1 MLVDMSLNII
11 LVELKKRKKIMGFS
25 FETTFEV
32 DKEDVGRLLKELFG
46 DDKQYEEQQKRFGE
60 AAVNDALSYFNSKY
74 ERDANTPERTWN
86 ILETIAVSMYM
97 RGFNRAFEYYIKHE
111 DIFNLEGN
119 GKTE

>member
-1 MLVDMSLNII
+1 
-11 LVELKKRKKIMGFS
+11 MGFS

-60 AAVNDALSYFNSKY
+60 AAVKDALSYFNSAY
-74 ERDANTPERTWN
+74 ERDANISERVWN

-97 RGFNRAFEYYIKHE
+97 RGFNRSFEYYIQHE

-119 GKTE
+119 GKSE

>member
-1 MLVDMSLNII
+1 
-11 LVELKKRKKIMGFS
+11 MGFS

-46 DDKQYEEQQKRFGE
+46 DKEQQDERQRHFNE
-60 AAVNDALSYFNSKY
+60 AAVKDALLYFNSTC
-74 ERDANTPERTWN
+74 ERDANIPESVWN
-86 ILETIAVSMYM
+86 ILESIAVSMYL

>member
-1 MLVDMSLNII
+1 
-11 LVELKKRKKIMGFS
+11 MGFS

-32 DKEDVGRLLKELFG
+32 DKKDVSRLIKELFG
-46 DDKQYEEQQKRFGE
+46 DKEQQEGLQKQFYE
-60 AAVNDALSYFNSKY
+60 AVVKDALLYFNSTC
-74 ERDANTPERTWN
+74 ERDANIPERMWN
-86 ILETIAVSMYM
+86 ILESIAVSMYL

>member
-1 MLVDMSLNII
+1 
-11 LVELKKRKKIMGFS
+11 MGFS

-60 AAVNDALSYFNSKY
+60 AAVEDALTYFNNTYK
-74 ERDANTPERTWN
+74 RDANIPKRKWS
-86 ILETIAVSMYM
+86 ILESIAVTMYM